1 MFIILYLYELYY
13 SSDIFLFK
21 PFLYFTKLGGG
32 SGAGAPHF
40 LGGEGGG
47 EVVVI
52 YQINVFN

>member
-40 LGGEGGG
+40 FGGEGGG
-47 EVVVI
+47 EKWLQYI
-52 YQINVFN
+52 R